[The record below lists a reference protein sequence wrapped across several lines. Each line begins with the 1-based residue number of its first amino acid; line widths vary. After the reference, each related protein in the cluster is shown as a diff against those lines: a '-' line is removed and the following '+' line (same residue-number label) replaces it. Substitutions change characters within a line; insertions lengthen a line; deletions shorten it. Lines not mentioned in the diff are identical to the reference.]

1 MSKHYRTIL
10 KFESELSKTTAE
22 LRNDTEVILDGFDG
36 DPMSSIV
43 MPASKCSRT
52 SVPGCTRRS
61 PMTRSPT
68 MRTNRVKFVT
78 LRWAR

>member
-36 DPMSSIV
+36 DPMTKHQLDACIEMLQDISS
-43 MPASKCSRT
+43 R
-52 SVPGCTRRS
+52 
-61 PMTRSPT
+61 
-68 MRTNRVKFVT
+68 MREAEPDDQVADDEDEPK
-78 LRWAR
+78 